1 MSIRS
6 LARLTAVLVF
16 AAFGSVAAHAYDAI
30 IVFGDSYNDV
40 GNLTALA
47 AKYGFVYPPAPY
59 YPGHFSNGPIWIE
72 DVASDWKL
80 PMLPSSTA
88 GGTDY
93 AFAGADL
100 LVESTTGGLPTPSVL
115 DEVGEYLAAHGGKAD
130 PKALYVI
137 EGGGNDI
144 LDSTDLDARKLACEI
159 ARGLHGIEVMLRK
172 AGAKS
177 FLIPELIDVGQLPAA
192 GLGGKEFVKFASET
206 SIYAN
211 EELERELAEDTL
223 RPGIEIYRLH
233 VFRTFQAVAN
243 SETHFGF
250 TDVTD
255 PCVILSGLTLVS
267 ECADPVHN
275 LWWDAEHPTTFGHA
289 FFAVLTEG
297 RLANH

>member
-1 MSIRS
+1 MSIRPP
-6 LARLTAVLVF
+6 ARLMAVLVL
-16 AAFGSVAAHAYDAI
+16 AAFGSLAAHAYDKI

-40 GNLTALA
+40 GNLAALA
-47 AKYGFVYPPAPY
+47 AEYGFTYPPEPY
-59 YPGHFSNGPIWIE
+59 YQGRFSNGPIWIE
-72 DVASDWKL
+72 HVASAWNL
-80 PMLPSSTA
+80 PMLPSSA

-115 DEVGEYLAAHGGKAD
+115 DEVAEYLAANGGKAD
-130 PKALYVI
+130 PHALYVI

-144 LDSTDLDARKLACEI
+144 LDATDLDAGKLSCDI
-159 ARGLHGIEVMLRK
+159 ARGLHDMETTLRK

-192 GLGGKEFVKFASET
+192 ALGGPEFVKFAT
-206 SIYAN
+206 DASIWTN
-211 EELERELAEDTL
+211 RELARELAEDSA
-223 RPGIEIYRLH
+223 RPGIEIYRLN

-243 SETHFGF
+243 SAFHFGF

-255 PCVILSGLTLVS
+255 PCVVLDGLTLVS
-267 ECADPVHN
+267 ECSDPVHN

-289 FFAVLTEG
+289 FFAVLVEG
-297 RLANH
+297 LLTNQ

>member
-1 MSIRS
+1 MSIRP
-6 LARLTAVLVF
+6 LARLIAVLVL
-16 AAFGSVAAHAYDAI
+16 AAFGSVAAHAYDKI

-47 AKYGFVYPPAPY
+47 AEYGFVYPPAPY

-80 PMLPSSTA
+80 PMKPSSA

-100 LVESTTGGLPTPSVL
+100 LVESTTGELPTPSVL
-115 DEVGEYLAAHGGKAD
+115 DEVTEYLVSTGGKAD
-130 PKALYVI
+130 PHALYVI

-144 LDSTDLDARKLACEI
+144 LDATELHPAKLGGEI
-159 ARGLHGIEVMLRK
+159 AKGLHAMETTLRE

-177 FLIPELIDVGQLPAA
+177 FLIPELIDVGQLPGA
-192 GLGGKEFVKFASET
+192 GLRGAAFVTFATEA

-211 EELERELAEDTL
+211 LGLDLELAVDTF

-233 VFRTFQAVAN
+233 VFRTFGAVAD
-243 SETHFGF
+243 SATHFGF

-255 PCVILSGLTLVS
+255 PCVVLDGLTLAS

-289 FFAVLTEG
+289 FFAVLVEG
-297 RLANH
+297 RLTNH

>member
-1 MSIRS
+1 MSIRP
-6 LARLTAVLVF
+6 LARLMAVLTL
-16 AAFGSVAAHAYDAI
+16 AAFGSLAAHAYDKI

-80 PMLPSSTA
+80 PMLPSSA

-100 LVESTTGGLPTPSVL
+100 LVESTTAGLPTPSVL
-115 DEVGEYLAAHGGKAD
+115 DEVAEYLAANGGKAD
-130 PKALYVI
+130 PHALYVI

-144 LDSTDLDARKLACEI
+144 LDSTELDAPKLGFEI
-159 ARGLHGIEVMLRK
+159 AKGLHDMETTLRK
-172 AGAKS
+172 AGARS

-192 GLGGKEFVKFASET
+192 ALGGPEFVEFASET

-211 EELERELAEDTL
+211 EELERELAVDTF

-233 VFRTFQAVAN
+233 VFRTFQAVAD
-243 SETHFGF
+243 SATHFGF

-255 PCVILSGLTLVS
+255 PCVILEGLTLVS

-297 RLANH
+297 RLTNH

>member
-1 MSIRS
+1 MSIRP
-6 LARLTAVLVF
+6 LARLMAVLVF
-16 AAFGSVAAHAYDAI
+16 AAFGSLAAHAFDKI

-47 AKYGFVYPPAPY
+47 KSQGIVYPPAPY

-80 PMLPSSTA
+80 PMLPSSA

-93 AFAGADL
+93 AVGGADL
-100 LVESTTGGLPTPSVL
+100 LVPSTTEGLPIPSVQ
-115 DEVGEYLAAHGGKAD
+115 DQVAFYLAVNGGHAD
-130 PKALYVI
+130 PNALYVI

-144 LDSTDLDARKLACEI
+144 LDATVLDVHTLASEI
-159 ARGLHGIEVMLRK
+159 ATALQGIETSLRN

-192 GLGGKEFVKFASET
+192 ALHGPKFVTFASQT

-211 EELERELAEDTL
+211 QDLERVLAPDVAL
-223 RPGIEIYRLH
+223 PGIYIYRIH
-233 VFRTFQAVAN
+233 VFPTFQGVAN
-243 SETHFGF
+243 SANHFGF

-255 PCVILSGLTLVS
+255 PCVILEELTVVS
-267 ECADPVHN
+267 ECSDPVHN

-289 FFAVLTEG
+289 FFAVLVEG
-297 RLANH
+297 RLDNN

>member
-1 MSIRS
+1 MSIRP
-6 LARLTAVLVF
+6 LARLVAALAL
-16 AAFGSVAAHAYDAI
+16 AAFGNLAAHAYDKI

-47 AKYGFVYPPAPY
+47 AEYGFVYPPAPY

-80 PMLPSSTA
+80 PMLPSSA
-88 GGTDY
+88 GGTNY

-115 DEVGEYLAAHGGKAD
+115 DEVAEYLTATGGKAD
-130 PKALYVI
+130 PNALYVI

-144 LDSTDLDARKLACEI
+144 LDATNLDAGKLSCDI
-159 ARGLHGIEVMLRK
+159 ARGLHDMETTLRK

-192 GLGGKEFVKFASET
+192 ALGGAKFVKFATDASVWT
-206 SIYAN
+206 N
-211 EELERELAEDTL
+211 RELERELADDSA

-233 VFRTFQAVAN
+233 VFRTFQGVAN

-250 TDVTD
+250 SDVTD
-255 PCVILSGLTLVS
+255 PCVVLDGLALIS

-275 LWWDAEHPTTFGHA
+275 LWWDAEHPTSFGHA
-289 FFAVLTEG
+289 FFAVLVEG
-297 RLANH
+297 RLSNH

>member
-1 MSIRS
+1 MSIRP
-6 LARLTAVLVF
+6 LARLMAVLVF
-16 AAFGSVAAHAYDAI
+16 AAFGSLAAHAFDKI

-47 AKYGFVYPPAPY
+47 ASYGIVYPPPPY

-80 PMLPSSTA
+80 PMLPSSA

-100 LVESTTGGLPTPSVL
+100 LMESTTGGLPTPSVL
-115 DEVGEYLAAHGGKAD
+115 DEVAEYLADNGEKAD
-130 PKALYVI
+130 PNALYVI

-144 LDSTDLDARKLACEI
+144 LDATVLDAPALASEI
-159 ARGLHGIEVMLRK
+159 AEGLHGIETTLRE
-172 AGAKS
+172 AGARS

-192 GLGGKEFVKFASET
+192 AVHGRKFVSFASQT

-211 EELERELAEDTL
+211 QDLERELAPDVAL
-223 RPGIEIYRLH
+223 PGIYIYRIH
-233 VFRTFQAVAN
+233 VFPTFQGAAN
-243 SETHFGF
+243 SASHFGF

-255 PCVILSGLTLVS
+255 PCVILDGLTVAS

-289 FFAVLTEG
+289 FFAVLVEG
-297 RLANH
+297 RLDNH

>member
-6 LARLTAVLVF
+6 LARLMAALVF
-16 AAFGSVAAHAYDAI
+16 AAFGSLAAHAYDKI

-47 AKYGFVYPPAPY
+47 AKFGFVYPPAPY

-80 PMLPSSTA
+80 PMLPSSA

-115 DEVGEYLAAHGGKAD
+115 DEVAEYLAATGGKAD

-144 LDSTDLDARKLACEI
+144 LDATELDDKTLASEI
-159 ARGLHGIEVMLRK
+159 AAGLHGIETTLRA
-172 AGAKS
+172 AGATS

-192 GLGGKEFVKFASET
+192 AAKGPKFVTFASQT

-211 EELERELAEDTL
+211 QELERELAPDVAL
-223 RPGIEIYRLH
+223 PGIFIYRIH
-233 VFRTFQAVAN
+233 VFPTFQGVAN
-243 SETHFGF
+243 SATHFGF
-250 TDVTD
+250 VDVTD
-255 PCVILSGLTLVS
+255 PCVVLDGLTLAS

-289 FFAVLTEG
+289 FFAVLVEG
-297 RLANH
+297 RLAND